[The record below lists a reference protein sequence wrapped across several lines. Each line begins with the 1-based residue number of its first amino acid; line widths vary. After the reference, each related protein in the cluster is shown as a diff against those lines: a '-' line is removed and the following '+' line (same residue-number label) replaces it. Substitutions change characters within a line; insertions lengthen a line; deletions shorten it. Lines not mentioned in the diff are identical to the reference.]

1 MFSHVV
7 IGADDTEEA
16 KKFYDA
22 TLGALGIAPGFM
34 DETGRVFYRTED
46 GLFAITKPL
55 NGEPASG
62 GNGSTIGFSATSP
75 EQCDAWHSVGVSNGG
90 AAIEDPPG
98 IREGSGMKMYLA
110 YLFRIKCPNKFILEF
125 LHNLY
130 QQVIFEVTH
139 NVASMKN

>member
-75 EQCDAWHSVGVSNGG
+75 EQCDAWHSAGVSNGG
-90 AAIEDPPG
+90 TAIEDPPG
-98 IREGSGMKMYLA
+98 VREGSGMKCTLPIYETRRA
-110 YLFRIKCPNKFILEF
+110 TKFVLSIEWKL
-125 LHNLY
+125 
-130 QQVIFEVTH
+130 TS
-139 NVASMKN
+139 VAARLTL

>member
-55 NGEPASG
+55 NLALVIDKNHGAYY
-62 GNGSTIGFSATSP
+62 SARP
-75 EQCDAWHSVGVSNGG
+75 RCERAV
-90 AAIEDPPG
+90 
-98 IREGSGMKMYLA
+98 
-110 YLFRIKCPNKFILEF
+110 
-125 LHNLY
+125 
-130 QQVIFEVTH
+130 VIPL
-139 NVASMKN
+139 K